1 MRSPARSTEARN
13 QRLIAAAAFVA
24 AFALLYGLLGGR
36 DTNDFEI
43 GPADDDRGYYL
54 TDATLTEM
62 GQDGKARMLVHA
74 KSIEQQL
81 SDQSVRLSD
90 VQVDYTAQQ
99 TGRWKVTAERGH
111 LTPDR
116 TTMTLAGDVE
126 VTGTDARGQA
136 VINTDELAYDTKAN
150 LVQTAEPVIVRF
162 GPHELRGRGMHV
174 DLNAGTLK
182 LESSVNGR
190 FNP

>member
-36 DTNDFEI
+36 DANDFET

-62 GQDGKARMLVHA
+62 AQDGNPRIVVHA
-74 KSIEQQL
+74 KSIEQQM

-99 TGRWKVTAERGH
+99 TGRWKVTAERGRMS
-111 LTPDR
+111 PDR

-126 VTGTDARGQA
+126 VTGTEARGQA

-150 LVQTAEPVIVRF
+150 FVQTAEPVIVRF
-162 GPHELRGRGMHV
+162 GPHELRGRGMRV

-182 LESSVNGR
+182 LESSVNGL